1 MENETLDNTQS
12 LLQKI
17 QSVSVSERINLAF
30 KATKEVRSILIR
42 DPNKIVQMAVIQSP
56 KITESEVLMIANNRQ
71 VHDDILR
78 HIISHKEWMKN
89 YQIKVALVNNPKTP
103 LPLAL
108 KLVSFLHNR
117 DLSFLSKSKAI
128 PRALS
133 IVAQRKLKEVKR

>member
-1 MENETLDNTQS
+1 MENETLDNTKS

-17 QSVSVSERINLAF
+17 QSVSVSERIDLAF

-78 HIISHKEWMKN
+78 HIISNKEWMKN

-108 KLVSFLHNR
+108 KLAPFLHSR

-133 IVAQRKLKEVKR
+133 ITAQRRLKEAKR